1 MHITAEPRDH
11 YTVLHLRGE
20 FDTYYGPLLQQEI
33 EQLIAAGSTQ
43 VVLNLRLVKFINST
57 ALGAI
62 IKASKML
69 KAKGGA
75 LAVSRPSSFVR
86 EVFDKMRMDRVV
98 PCFDS
103 DEAAGDSFNGGEAP
117 APQSAEAEP
126 ELDETSVLFSL
137 TDSERLEHFVDTT
150 GRANNPVHGH
160 AFGKN
165 WRGIGRMADLSAE
178 GLSFTWN
185 GGKTGLNPF
194 EMGQLLALGTE
205 LKIKFRLPLLKRG
218 HCEATANVTAM
229 EERPDGVK
237 VALAFD
243 SLDDTTADQ
252 VRQYAEDL
260 AYLKKELREATDQ

>member
-62 IKASKML
+62 IKASKLL
-69 KAKGGA
+69 KAKGGS
-75 LAVSRPSSFVR
+75 LAVSRPSNFVR

-98 PCFDS
+98 PVFDS
-103 DEAAGDSFNGGEAP
+103 DEAAGDSFSGGAAP
-117 APQSAEAEP
+117 APQSADAEP

-185 GGKTGLNPF
+185 GGQTGLNPF

-243 SLDDTTADQ
+243 SLDDATADQ